1 MASAVTIYDL
11 RGASLMA
18 PFSDEQLD
26 SLAAESFVVS
36 LSRGELLFEEGTT
49 SAHFY
54 IVRSGR
60 IHIARRSPEGT
71 ELGLSVVDGGGT
83 IGDLSVMDG
92 LARSA
97 TAESIDDAEVI
108 AVPADRIRS
117 LLTSS
122 PEALMSVVEEL
133 ASIVRRLTGTQSD
146 LVFLDLPRRLAKLLL
161 TYIPEW
167 RHDANQ
173 VSVELPMSQAGI
185 ATQLGVAR
193 QSLNTA
199 LRTLTRDGRIT
210 VDGRRVT
217 LTDVAALKSYVGS

>member
-18 PFSDEQLD
+18 PFTDEQLD
-26 SLAAESFVVS
+26 VLAAHSFVVA
-36 LSRGELLFEEGTT
+36 LSRGELLFEEGTA

-60 IHIARRSPEGT
+60 IRIARRSPEGT
-71 ELGLSVVDGGGT
+71 ELGLSVVEGGGT

-97 TAESIDDAEVI
+97 TAESIDEAEVI

-133 ASIVRRLTGTQSD
+133 ASIVRRLTGAQSD
-146 LVFLDLPRRLAKLLL
+146 LIFLDLPRRLAKLLL

-167 RHDANQ
+167 RHDANR
-173 VSVELPMSQAGI
+173 VVVELPMSQAGI
-185 ATQLGVAR
+185 AAQLGVAR

>member
-26 SLAAESFVVS
+26 SLAAQSFVVS
-36 LSRGELLFEEGTT
+36 LSRGELLFEEGTA

-60 IHIARRSPEGT
+60 IRIARRSPEGT

-173 VSVELPMSQAGI
+173 VSVELPMSQAGV
-185 ATQLGVAR
+185 AAQLGVAR

>member
-26 SLAAESFVVS
+26 SLASHSFVVS
-36 LSRGELLFEEGTT
+36 LGRGELLFEEGTA

-60 IHIARRSPEGT
+60 IRIARRSPEGT

-173 VSVELPMSQAGI
+173 VSVELPMSQAGV
-185 ATQLGVAR
+185 AAQLGVAR

-217 LTDVAALKSYVGS
+217 LTDVAAMKSYVGS

>member
-36 LSRGELLFEEGTT
+36 LSRGELLFEEGTA

-60 IHIARRSPEGT
+60 IRIARRSPEGT

-173 VSVELPMSQAGI
+173 VSVELPMSQAGV
-185 ATQLGVAR
+185 AAQLGVAR

>member
-1 MASAVTIYDL
+1 MASGVTIYDL

-18 PFSDEQLD
+18 PFTDEQLATLGEN
-26 SLAAESFVVS
+26 STVVR
-36 LSRGELLFEEGTT
+36 LDRGETLFTEGDP
-49 SAHFY
+49 SDNFY

-60 IHIARRSPEGT
+60 IRITRRSTEGT

-97 TAESIDDAEVI
+97 TAESIDEAEVI
-108 AVPADRIRS
+108 AVPAEGIRG
-117 LLTSS
+117 LLKSS

-161 TYIPEW
+161 TYIPDW
-167 RHDANQ
+167 RHDANE
-173 VSVELPMSQAGI
+173 VTVELPMSQAGI
-185 ATQLGVAR
+185 AAQLGVAR

-210 VDGRRVT
+210 VDGRRVR
-217 LTDVAALKSYVGS
+217 LTDVAALKAYVNS

>member
-26 SLAAESFVVS
+26 ELAAHSFVVA
-36 LSRGELLFEEGTT
+36 LSRGELLFEEGTG

-60 IHIARRSPEGT
+60 IRIARRSPEGA
-71 ELGLSVVDGGGT
+71 ELGLSVVESGGT

-97 TAESIDDAEVI
+97 TAESIDEAEVI

-146 LVFLDLPRRLAKLLL
+146 LIFLDLPRRLAKLLL

-173 VSVELPMSQAGI
+173 VVVELPMSQAGI
-185 ATQLGVAR
+185 AAQLGVAR

-217 LTDVAALKSYVGS
+217 LTDVAALRNYVGA

>member
-1 MASAVTIYDL
+1 MASGVTIYDL

-18 PFSDEQLD
+18 PFTDEQLEQ
-26 SLAAESFVVS
+26 LTAHSFVVT
-36 LSRGELLFEEGTT
+36 LSRGELLFEEGTS

-60 IHIARRSPEGT
+60 IRIARRSSEGT
-71 ELGLSVVDGGGT
+71 ELGLSVVEAGGT

-97 TAESIDDAEVI
+97 TAESIDEAEVI
-108 AVPADRIRS
+108 AVPADRIRG
-117 LLTSS
+117 LLQSS

-167 RHDANQ
+167 RAEANE
-173 VSVELPMSQAGI
+173 VTVELPMSQAGI
-185 ATQLGVAR
+185 AAQLGVAR

-210 VDGRRVT
+210 VDGRRVS
-217 LTDVAALKSYVGS
+217 LTDVAALRAYVSS

>member
-26 SLAAESFVVS
+26 SLAAQSFVVN
-36 LSRGELLFEEGTT
+36 LSRGELLFEEGTA

-60 IHIARRSPEGT
+60 IRIARRSPEGT

-185 ATQLGVAR
+185 AAQLGVAR

>member
-1 MASAVTIYDL
+1 MSSGVTIYDL
-11 RGASLMA
+11 RSASLMA
-18 PFSDEQLD
+18 PFTDEQL
-26 SLAAESFVVS
+26 LELTAHSFVVS
-36 LSRGELLFEEGTT
+36 LSRGELLFEEGTA
-49 SAHFY
+49 SANFY

-60 IHIARRSPEGT
+60 IRIARRSSEGT
-71 ELGLSVVDGGGT
+71 ELGLAVVEGGGT

-97 TAESIDDAEVI
+97 TAESIDEAEVI
-108 AVPADRIRS
+108 AVPADRIRA
-117 LLTSS
+117 LLASS

-133 ASIVRRLTGTQSD
+133 ASIVRRLTGSQSD

-173 VSVELPMSQAGI
+173 VIVELPMSQAGI
-185 ATQLGVAR
+185 AAQLGVAR

-199 LRTLTRDGRIT
+199 LRTLTRDGRIS

-217 LTDVAALKSYVGS
+217 LSDVEALKSYVAS

>member
-26 SLAAESFVVS
+26 SLAAQSFVVS
-36 LSRGELLFEEGTT
+36 LSRGELLFEEGTA

-60 IHIARRSPEGT
+60 IRIARRSPEGT

-185 ATQLGVAR
+185 AAQLGVAR

>member
-36 LSRGELLFEEGTT
+36 LSRGELLFEEGTA

-54 IVRSGR
+54 IVRSGHIR
-60 IHIARRSPEGT
+60 IARRSPEGT

-185 ATQLGVAR
+185 AAQLGVAR

>member
-36 LSRGELLFEEGTT
+36 LSRGELLFEEGTA

-60 IHIARRSPEGT
+60 IRIARRSPEGT

-185 ATQLGVAR
+185 AAQLGVAR

>member
-18 PFSDEQLD
+18 PFTDEQLED
-26 SLAAESFVVS
+26 LAAHSFVVA
-36 LSRGELLFEEGTT
+36 LSRGELLFEEGTA

-60 IHIARRSPEGT
+60 IRIARRSPEGN
-71 ELGLSVVDGGGT
+71 ELGLSVVEGGGT

-97 TAESIDDAEVI
+97 TAESIDEAEVI
-108 AVPADRIRS
+108 AVPADRIRN

-185 ATQLGVAR
+185 AAQLGVAR

-217 LTDVAALKSYVGS
+217 LTDVAALKSYVGP

>member
-26 SLAAESFVVS
+26 SLAAQSFVVS
-36 LSRGELLFEEGTT
+36 LGRGELLFEEGTA

-60 IHIARRSPEGT
+60 IRIARRSPEGT

-173 VSVELPMSQAGI
+173 VSVELPMSQAGV
-185 ATQLGVAR
+185 AAQLGVAR

>member
-26 SLAAESFVVS
+26 SLAAQSFVVN
-36 LSRGELLFEEGTT
+36 LSRGELLFEEGTA

-60 IHIARRSPEGT
+60 IRIARRSPEGT

-173 VSVELPMSQAGI
+173 VSVELPMSQAGV
-185 ATQLGVAR
+185 AAQLGVAR

>member
-36 LSRGELLFEEGTT
+36 LSRSELLFEEGTA

-60 IHIARRSPEGT
+60 IRIARRSPEGT

-185 ATQLGVAR
+185 AAQLGVAR